1 MTKTKTAIR
10 IPPIDFGALLE
21 DAEPV
26 WRERL
31 QELFARKHF
40 ILGPQLAA
48 FEEEWGAFIEPG
60 RARAVGVAN
69 GTDAIEL
76 ALRDAGVNDSKQEVL
91 TTALTAPF
99 TGIGICGTGA
109 QIRFCDVDPETLLM
123 DPSDA
128 ARRIT
133 KRTAA
138 IVPVHLYGQA
148 CDLSQLGSLAKESS
162 AVLMQDAA
170 QAHGAMHRGK
180 PLTHYGPYVTYSFY
194 PTKNLGALGDGG
206 AIVTPG
212 KAVENRLRQ
221 WRDGGRRPG
230 GQVSYFIGRN
240 SRLDELHCCYLR
252 AFLTRLA
259 DWNAD
264 RRRLAARYDASL
276 AGCPGLRLVK
286 TNEFSVRHLYV
297 IRTKR
302 RTALREF
309 LSARGIF
316 TGIHYPVPLHLMP
329 AFSSAGLKRGSLP
342 NAEQAAREV
351 LSLPLYPRMPDRFAD
366 ETAEVIRAFFKR

>member
-1 MTKTKTAIR
+1 MKKTKTPVR
-10 IPPIDFGALLE
+10 IPPIDFGALID
-21 DAEPV
+21 DAAPA

-31 QELFARKHF
+31 AELFARKHF

-48 FEEEWGAFIEPG
+48 FEQEWGAFAG
-60 RARAVGVAN
+60 GVAVGVAN

-76 ALRDAGVNDSKQEVL
+76 ALRDAGVNNSQQEVL

-109 QIRFCDVDPETLLM
+109 RIRFCDVDPETLLM
-123 DPSDA
+123 DPRDA
-128 ARRIT
+128 AQRLTR
-133 KRTAA
+133 RTAA

-148 CDLSQLGSLAKESS
+148 CDLDALRTLARSAG

-170 QAHGAMHRGK
+170 QAHGATWRGK
-180 PLTHYGPYVTYSFY
+180 PLAAYGPYVTYSFY

-206 AIVTPG
+206 AIVA
-212 KAVENRLRQ
+212 KSAAVARRLTS
-221 WRDGGRRPG
+221 WRDGGRKPG
-230 GQVSYFIGRN
+230 GQISYFVGRN

-264 RRRLAARYDASL
+264 RRRLAARYDAAL
-276 AGCPGLRLVK
+276 AECPGIRLVK
-286 TNEFSVRHLYV
+286 TGEGSVRHLYV

-302 RTALREF
+302 RAALRDY
-309 LSARGIF
+309 LASRGIF

-329 AFSSAGLKRGSLP
+329 AFAGAGLKRGSLP

-351 LSLPLYPRMPDRFAD
+351 LSLPLYPRMPDAFAD
-366 ETAEVIRAFFKR
+366 ETAAAIRAFFKS

>member
-1 MTKTKTAIR
+1 MMKTKTAIR
-10 IPPIDFGALLE
+10 IPPIDFGALLA
-21 DAEPV
+21 DAEPA

-31 QELFARKHF
+31 NELFARKHF

-48 FEEEWGAFIEPG
+48 FEQEWGAFAG
-60 RARAVGVAN
+60 GVAVGVAN

-76 ALRDAGVNDSKQEVL
+76 ALRDAGVNSPKQEVL

-109 QIRFCDVDPETLLM
+109 QIRFCDVDPDTLLM
-123 DPSDA
+123 DPRDA
-128 ARRIT
+128 ARRTT

-148 CDLSQLGSLAKESS
+148 CDLDALPRLARQAG

-170 QAHGAMHRGK
+170 QAHGATWRAK
-180 PLTHYGPYVTYSFY
+180 PLASYGPYVTYSFY

-206 AIVTPG
+206 AIVAKSAPVA
-212 KAVENRLRQ
+212 KRLTS
-221 WRDGGRRPG
+221 WRDGGRKPG
-230 GQVSYFIGRN
+230 GQVAFFVGRN
-240 SRLDELHCCYLR
+240 SRLDEMQCCYLR

-259 DWNAD
+259 DWNVD
-264 RRRLAARYDASL
+264 RCRLAARYDAAL
-276 AGCPGLRLVK
+276 ADCPGIRLVK
-286 TNEFSVRHLYV
+286 TGEGSVRHLYV

-302 RTALREF
+302 RQALREF
-309 LSARGIF
+309 LAARGIF
-316 TGIHYPVPLHLMP
+316 AGIHYPVPLHLMP
-329 AFSSAGLKRGSLP
+329 AFASAGLKRGSLP

-351 LSLPLYPRMPDRFAD
+351 LSLPLYPLMPDSFID
-366 ETAEVIRAFFKR
+366 ETAAAIRTFFKR